1 MSNTHRLKFLRA
13 HQLEDKPYSLPQLA
27 KISGVSLATL
37 KEVHKRGVGAYKTQ
51 PESVRMKGSFKKG
64 VNAPMSQKLS
74 PQQWAMARVY
84 SFLDGNKKHDTD
96 LRGGRRLVGGDIKKR
111 LVELKREFARKYDI
125 PRRDKA
131 LETAIDR
138 LNINLSDYYDYR
150 SNLGYVAEKFGAEGQ
165 HSEAMDRQIENEWI
179 AKKTKEMEA
188 LIESY
193 TKPNQAVAEW
203 QATVRRP
210 PRALTQE
217 EMELKKEAQLYP
229 LYAPSR
235 REYGEAVNKRRP
247 TTAPRAGI
255 GMLLPPAPTEGFY
268 GLETVEDAAPISL
281 YNITVK
287 NLVDE
292 AVEARRRLS
301 EAMERLKASNGERIY
316 AEDKVVEEEEE
327 EEEGGG
333 RKRKIKGGAWYD
345 VFNPSKVIN
354 EFVNPDSVLRRRVS
368 DVSKG
373 IRVGFSPSA
382 RDMIA
387 KYGNGL
393 ISSVI
398 VRRVPIQSALH
409 TAFELVTLGKWS
421 KARAEE
427 NQDKLFHLGVVLQLR
442 QPGLAPKWILV
453 EKNEVVNVG
462 EPKGRTTET
471 EDQRCQVPKDTTL
484 SEFLEK
490 SIKSVGDERFFK
502 YDPFKNNC
510 QDFVALCLRANGVYT
525 PDVEA
530 FVKQP
535 IDSLLSRLPSWT
547 GAVAKGI
554 TDLGGIVNVA
564 TEGAG
569 KSFAKSSPRP
579 APKFEKQLKK
589 AGFDSSSYLKEAQRK
604 AKEHGLPY
612 KLLGFASDGEHKLA
626 IPDSEGRVVAFGKV
640 GYGDHLIYT
649 HQEES
654 GKVPHG
660 TAEKKKNT
668 FQRSHQKI
676 KGDWKSNPFSP
687 NNLALNVLW

>member
-1 MSNTHRLKFLRA
+1 MTNWHRGKGNCGSTDKNCEEPKLWTHTDGSVWDLREKRDPRTGIVTREPVMVSPPTPRPSPQPSPRAKVLPAPPEPPKASGFRDDEEQRRFERQSTKNRIEIRKRMAASYELRYAKYVEAIEAYNNTHGTSVEPQPPLKGQSR
-13 HQLEDKPYSLPQLA
+13 Y
-27 KISGVSLATL
+27 
-37 KEVHKRGVGAYKTQ
+37 GA
-51 PESVRMKGSFKKG
+51 
-64 VNAPMSQKLS
+64 
-74 PQQWAMARVY
+74 
-84 SFLDGNKKHDTD
+84 
-96 LRGGRRLVGGDIKKR
+96 GRIV
-111 LVELKREFARKYDI
+111 
-125 PRRDKA
+125 
-131 LETAIDR
+131 
-138 LNINLSDYYDYR
+138 
-150 SNLGYVAEKFGAEGQ
+150 
-165 HSEAMDRQIENEWI
+165 
-179 AKKTKEMEA
+179 
-188 LIESY
+188 
-193 TKPNQAVAEW
+193 
-203 QATVRRP
+203 
-210 PRALTQE
+210 
-217 EMELKKEAQLYP
+217 
-229 LYAPSR
+229 
-235 REYGEAVNKRRP
+235 
-247 TTAPRAGI
+247 
-255 GMLLPPAPTEGFY
+255 
-268 GLETVEDAAPISL
+268 
-281 YNITVK
+281 
-287 NLVDE
+287 
-292 AVEARRRLS
+292 
-301 EAMERLKASNGERIY
+301 
-316 AEDKVVEEEEE
+316 
-327 EEEGGG
+327 
-333 RKRKIKGGAWYD
+333 GGAWYD

-354 EFVNPDSVLRRRVS
+354 EFVNPDSVLRRRIS
-368 DVSKG
+368 DVTKG

-382 RDMIA
+382 RAMVE

-393 ISSVI
+393 ISSII
-398 VRRVPIQSALH
+398 VRRVPIQTALH
-409 TAFELVTLGKWS
+409 TAFELVTLGRWS

-427 NQDKLFHLGVVLQLR
+427 NQDKLFHLGIVLQLR
-442 QPGLAPKWILV
+442 LPDVAPKWILV

-462 EPKGRTTET
+462 EPKGRNDDT

-484 SEFLEK
+484 HEFLEK
-490 SIKSVGDERFFK
+490 AIQSVGDERFFK

-510 QDFVALCLRANGVYT
+510 QDFVALCLRANGVYS

-554 TDLGGIVNVA
+554 TDLGGIVNVVA
-564 TEGAG
+564 EGAG
-569 KSFAKSSPRP
+569 KSFAKSTPRP

-604 AKEHGLPY
+604 AKESGLPH